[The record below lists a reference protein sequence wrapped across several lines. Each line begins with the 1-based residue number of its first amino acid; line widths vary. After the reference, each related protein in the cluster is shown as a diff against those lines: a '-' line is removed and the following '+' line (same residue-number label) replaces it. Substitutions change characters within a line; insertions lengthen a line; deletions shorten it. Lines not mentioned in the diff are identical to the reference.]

1 MGLFLTIQG
10 SQVELDVEDENLP
23 LTFSVADMKQ
33 PDKRKSSSSKTGKL
47 PFTANNL
54 NILRNVYNLSGAN
67 LDTQILQFTFDPR
80 VRVECR
86 YVTEDGITLFDG
98 LFQVLKT
105 IKEPNGGY
113 FEYLMFSNIQNVI
126 AELGDILV
134 SDLDWSEYS
143 HQLDKF
149 VIRDSWDSSVE
160 FAADKLISTPNYQ
173 TVISD
178 FNTRVT
184 ADGGTLEAS
193 SCLLNELKPTNTV
206 SNFTSDI
213 PDGFGYVYSWFDL
226 GFAYN
231 GTPRRQQTNQLTLGV
246 YFREVLSKM
255 MAFAGQDYTFTMN
268 DLEMFKRMV
277 LFNEGGEIPKLSQAQ
292 LDNKKVDLDNEIN
305 FIEPVPSDFISTY
318 QLSVNRDLSSYFTI
332 ANIDPSNQVQNG
344 KIIVGQSGLYKLNFS
359 GSYYVSAVASN
370 FDSPTDWQYGTRVVG
385 FAVLRNGIQVA
396 PSADVE
402 LATLP
407 TLASTKQETL
417 ETINYEGE
425 FFFNN
430 GDVIDVRMYVAYTAI
445 WQDQDVQPQDVLTI
459 TIESKTDEQNILLT
473 AIEADLEDGSD
484 ISIARFLPKLKCADF
499 YKSLM
504 RMFNLYQIDT
514 DDGVEIIPAIDFYLG
529 TNANSTDDW
538 SQLLDYSNTIE
549 IEPPNRIEGKFYSF
563 AFTEEQD
570 LYNKTYREEW
580 GQNYGNRIFEVANTW
595 QQGTNEVQL
604 SFAQSV
610 PVQIAGTDVIMP
622 AIYKEE
628 NGVVSPYKGKGARV
642 FFYNGLINVPQPQ
655 ACSISPS
662 NGDWGFPDLSNE
674 PLFISKGAN
683 WCYPQ
688 FHHTLNVA
696 NPTFDMVFELPRR
709 LYFDIVNLTNSN
721 LWSEYWEKFILEL
734 TSADSKILTAY
745 FKLSKLDIKNL
756 NFKRLKNIDGVVYR
770 LNLVSDYMAGDE
782 LTVKCEL
789 IKVIQ
794 GDNVSFTSIPV
805 VDPAINTD
813 PLIIGDDGNGT
824 GTGVISGGITK
835 ERYSVR
841 IYG

>member
-1 MGLFLTIQG
+1 MPLFLNIQG

-47 PFTANNL
+47 PFTSNNL
-54 NILRNVYNLSGAN
+54 NILRNVYNLSGSN

-80 VRVECR
+80 VRIECR
-86 YVTEDGITLFDG
+86 YVTEDGINLFDG

-134 SDLDWSEYS
+134 SDLDWSDYN
-143 HQLDKF
+143 HTLDKDT
-149 VIRDSWDSSVE
+149 IRDSWETSVLVDDV
-160 FAADKLISTPNYQ
+160 A
-173 TVISD
+173 
-178 FNTRVT
+178 
-184 ADGGTLEAS
+184 
-193 SCLLNELKPTNTV
+193 TN
-206 SNFTSDI
+206 NFTAGV
-213 PDGFGYVYSWFDL
+213 PDGFGYIYSWFDL

-231 GTPRRQQTNQLTLGV
+231 GSPRRQQTNQLTLGV

-268 DLEMFKRMV
+268 DLEKFKRMV

-292 LDNKKVDLDNEIN
+292 LDAKKVDIDNEVN
-305 FIEPVPSDFISTY
+305 FVEPVPSDFISTY
-318 QLSVNRDLSSYFTI
+318 QLSVQRDLSTYFTV
-332 ANIDPSNQVQNG
+332 ANIDPSSQVQNG
-344 KIIVGQSGLYKLNFS
+344 KIVVSQSGMYKLNFT
-359 GSYYVSAVASN
+359 GNYYMSAVASN
-370 FDSPTDWQYGTRVVG
+370 FVDAADWQYGSRVVG
-385 FAVLRNGIQVA
+385 FAVLRNGIQIA
-396 PSADVE
+396 PSADVDV
-402 LATLP
+402 ATLP
-407 TLASTKQETL
+407 TLAAAKQETL
-417 ETINYEGE
+417 KTINYEGE
-425 FFFNN
+425 FFLNS
-430 GDVIDVRMYVAYTAI
+430 GDVVDIRMYVQYTAF
-445 WQDQDVQPQDVLTI
+445 WQDQDVQPTDAITI
-459 TIESKTDEQNILLT
+459 TIESKADEQNVLLT

-484 ISIARFLPKLKCADF
+484 ISIARFLPKLKCSDF

-514 DDGVEIIPAIDFYLG
+514 DSGVEIIPAVDFYLG
-529 TNANSTDDW
+529 TNAVNTDDW
-538 SQLLDYSNTIE
+538 SQILDYSNTIE

-563 AFTEEQD
+563 AFTQEND
-570 LYNKTYREEW
+570 FYNKSYREEW
-580 GQNYGNRIFEVANTW
+580 GQDYGNRIFEVANTW

-622 AIYKEE
+622 TIYKEE
-628 NGVVSPYKGKGARV
+628 NSVVSPYKGKGARV
-642 FFYNGLINVPQPQ
+642 FFYNGLINVPQIQ

-662 NGDWGFPDLSNE
+662 NGDWGFTDLAGE
-674 PLFISKGAN
+674 PLYIGDIGAGT
-683 WCYPQ
+683 WSYPQ

-709 LYFDIVNLTNSN
+709 LYFDIVNLTNAN

-734 TSADSKILTAY
+734 TSADSKILTAF

-794 GDNVSFTSIPV
+794 GDSFTFNSVPNV
-805 VDPAINTD
+805 EPAINTD
-813 PLIIGDDGNGT
+813 PVIIGDDGNGT
-824 GTGVISGGITK
+824 GTGVISGGVTNEK
-835 ERYSVR
+835 YSVR

>member
-105 IKEPNGGY
+105 IKEPSGGY

-160 FAADKLISTPNYQ
+160 VAADKLISTPNYQ

-178 FNTRVT
+178 FNTRVSL
-184 ADGGTLEAS
+184 DGGTLEAS

-231 GTPRRQQTNQLTLGV
+231 GTPRRQKTNQLTLGV

-407 TLASTKQETL
+407 TLAATKQETL

-445 WQDQDVQPQDVLTI
+445 WQDQDVQPQDVITI

-514 DDGVEIIPAIDFYLG
+514 DDGVEIIPAVDFYLG

-580 GQNYGNRIFEVANTW
+580 GQDYGNRIFEVANTW
-595 QQGTNEVQL
+595 QQGTNEVKL

>member
-105 IKEPNGGY
+105 IKEPSGGY

-134 SDLDWSEYS
+134 SDLDWSEYN
-143 HQLDKF
+143 HTLDKDI
-149 VIRDSWDSSVE
+149 IRDSWDDSVLVNNV
-160 FAADKLISTPNYQ
+160 AT
-173 TVISD
+173 
-178 FNTRVT
+178 
-184 ADGGTLEAS
+184 
-193 SCLLNELKPTNTV
+193 

-407 TLASTKQETL
+407 TLAATKQETL
-417 ETINYEGE
+417 EAINYEGE

-445 WQDQDVQPQDVLTI
+445 WQDQDVQPQDVITI

-514 DDGVEIIPAIDFYLG
+514 DDGVEIIPAVDFYLG

-642 FFYNGLINVPQPQ
+642 FFYNGLINVPQTQ

>member
-407 TLASTKQETL
+407 TLAATKQETL
-417 ETINYEGE
+417 EAINYEGE

-445 WQDQDVQPQDVLTI
+445 WQDQDVQPQDVITI

-514 DDGVEIIPAIDFYLG
+514 DDGVEIIPAVDFYLG

-642 FFYNGLINVPQPQ
+642 FFYNGLINVPQTQ

>member
-105 IKEPNGGY
+105 IKEPSGGY

-134 SDLDWSEYS
+134 SDLDWSEYN
-143 HQLDKF
+143 HTLDKDI
-149 VIRDSWDSSVE
+149 IRDSWDDSVLVNNV
-160 FAADKLISTPNYQ
+160 AT
-173 TVISD
+173 
-178 FNTRVT
+178 
-184 ADGGTLEAS
+184 
-193 SCLLNELKPTNTV
+193 

-277 LFNEGGEIPKLSQAQ
+277 LFNEGGEIVKISATDLLQRG
-292 LDNKKVDLDNEIN
+292 VDKDDEIN
-305 FIEPVPSDFISTY
+305 FIQDALSFGQSSLNNTDKRLFI
-318 QLSVNRDLSSYFTI
+318 LSSQFLSSQYFAAT
-332 ANIDPSNQVQNG
+332 NTDPSNQVQNG
-344 KIIVGQSGLYKLNFS
+344 LIKIARTGLYKIDFTGTYYTSVVADDYDASQWSIPTSKSVGYSLLRNGQEIATSFNVESGDMPNVSGTAQELSNTINFS
-359 GSYYVSAVASN
+359 GEY
-370 FDSPTDWQYGTRVVG
+370 
-385 FAVLRNGIQVA
+385 
-396 PSADVE
+396 
-402 LATLP
+402 
-407 TLASTKQETL
+407 
-417 ETINYEGE
+417 
-425 FFFNN
+425 FFNA
-430 GDVIDVRMYVAYTAI
+430 GDEIDFRVSVFYQVTMERAFSDLVN
-445 WQDQDVQPQDVLTI
+445 PNVLTI

-514 DDGVEIIPAIDFYLG
+514 DDGVEIIPAVDFYLG

-580 GQNYGNRIFEVANTW
+580 GQDYGNRIFEVANTW
-595 QQGTNEVQL
+595 QQGTNEVKL

-628 NGVVSPYKGKGARV
+628 NGVVSPYKGKGCKGV
-642 FFYNGLINVPQPQ
+642 FLQRINKR
-655 ACSISPS
+655 A
-662 NGDWGFPDLSNE
+662 
-674 PLFISKGAN
+674 
-683 WCYPQ
+683 
-688 FHHTLNVA
+688 
-696 NPTFDMVFELPRR
+696 
-709 LYFDIVNLTNSN
+709 
-721 LWSEYWEKFILEL
+721 
-734 TSADSKILTAY
+734 TASS
-745 FKLSKLDIKNL
+745 L
-756 NFKRLKNIDGVVYR
+756 
-770 LNLVSDYMAGDE
+770 
-782 LTVKCEL
+782 
-789 IKVIQ
+789 
-794 GDNVSFTSIPV
+794 
-805 VDPAINTD
+805 
-813 PLIIGDDGNGT
+813 
-824 GTGVISGGITK
+824 
-835 ERYSVR
+835 
-841 IYG
+841 

>member
-134 SDLDWSEYS
+134 SDLDWSEYN
-143 HQLDKF
+143 HTLDKDI
-149 VIRDSWDSSVE
+149 IRDSWDDSVLVNNV
-160 FAADKLISTPNYQ
+160 AT
-173 TVISD
+173 
-178 FNTRVT
+178 
-184 ADGGTLEAS
+184 
-193 SCLLNELKPTNTV
+193 

-514 DDGVEIIPAIDFYLG
+514 DDGVEIIPAVDFYLG

-570 LYNKTYREEW
+570 IYNKTYREEW

-595 QQGTNEVQL
+595 QQGTNEVKL

-642 FFYNGLINVPQPQ
+642 FFYNGLINVPQTQ

>member
-445 WQDQDVQPQDVLTI
+445 WQDQDVQPQDVITI

-514 DDGVEIIPAIDFYLG
+514 DDGVEIIPAVDFYLG

-563 AFTEEQD
+563 AFTEEND

-580 GQNYGNRIFEVANTW
+580 GQDYGNRIFEVANTW

>member
-514 DDGVEIIPAIDFYLG
+514 DDGVEIIPAVDFYLG

-563 AFTEEQD
+563 AFTEEND

-580 GQNYGNRIFEVANTW
+580 GQDYGNRIFEVANTW

>member
-105 IKEPNGGY
+105 IKEPSGGY

-134 SDLDWSEYS
+134 SDLDWSEYN
-143 HQLDKF
+143 HTLDKDI
-149 VIRDSWDSSVE
+149 IRDSWDDSVLVNNV
-160 FAADKLISTPNYQ
+160 AT
-173 TVISD
+173 
-178 FNTRVT
+178 
-184 ADGGTLEAS
+184 
-193 SCLLNELKPTNTV
+193 

-407 TLASTKQETL
+407 TLAATKQETL

-445 WQDQDVQPQDVLTI
+445 WQDQDVQPQDVITI

-514 DDGVEIIPAIDFYLG
+514 DDGVEIIPAVDFYLG

-563 AFTEEQD
+563 AFTEEND

-580 GQNYGNRIFEVANTW
+580 GQDYGNRIFEVANTW
-595 QQGTNEVQL
+595 QQGTNEVKL

>member
-134 SDLDWSEYS
+134 SDLDWSEYN
-143 HQLDKF
+143 HTLDKDI
-149 VIRDSWDSSVE
+149 IRDSWDDSVLVNNV
-160 FAADKLISTPNYQ
+160 AT
-173 TVISD
+173 
-178 FNTRVT
+178 
-184 ADGGTLEAS
+184 
-193 SCLLNELKPTNTV
+193 

-277 LFNEGGEIPKLSQAQ
+277 LFNEGGEIVKISATDLLQRG
-292 LDNKKVDLDNEIN
+292 VDKDDEIN
-305 FIEPVPSDFISTY
+305 FIQDALSFGQSSLNNTDKRLFI
-318 QLSVNRDLSSYFTI
+318 LSSQFLSSQYFAAT
-332 ANIDPSNQVQNG
+332 NTDPSNQVQNG
-344 KIIVGQSGLYKLNFS
+344 LIKIARTGLYKIDFTGTYYTSVVADDYDASQWSIPTSKSVGYSLLRNGQEIATSFNVESGDMPNVSGTAQELSNTINFS
-359 GSYYVSAVASN
+359 GEY
-370 FDSPTDWQYGTRVVG
+370 
-385 FAVLRNGIQVA
+385 
-396 PSADVE
+396 
-402 LATLP
+402 
-407 TLASTKQETL
+407 
-417 ETINYEGE
+417 
-425 FFFNN
+425 FFNA
-430 GDVIDVRMYVAYTAI
+430 GDEIDFRVSVFYQVTMERAFSDLVN
-445 WQDQDVQPQDVLTI
+445 PNVLTI

-514 DDGVEIIPAIDFYLG
+514 DAGVEIIPAVDFYLG

-563 AFTEEQD
+563 AFTEEND

-580 GQNYGNRIFEVANTW
+580 GQDYGNRIFEVANTW

>member
-134 SDLDWSEYS
+134 SDLDWSEYN
-143 HQLDKF
+143 HTLDKDI
-149 VIRDSWDSSVE
+149 IRDSWDDSVLVNNV
-160 FAADKLISTPNYQ
+160 AT
-173 TVISD
+173 
-178 FNTRVT
+178 
-184 ADGGTLEAS
+184 
-193 SCLLNELKPTNTV
+193 